1 MPYKGIT
8 GKLTVVNKTDG
19 KDQESKV
26 AYISNWSVEETRDAV
41 EITQLGEKGKEIM
54 PSLYYWTASAEGAA
68 DFSNGAQKALR
79 DAMVN
84 GTAVNVRFYLDDGTY
99 LDGIGYVTAF
109 SVNISAEDKGGV
121 SISLTG
127 SGELALTEFEAPPAG
142 STDI

>member
-1 MPYKGIT
+1 
-8 GKLTVVNKTDG
+8 
-19 KDQESKV
+19 
-26 AYISNWSVEETRDAV
+26 
-41 EITQLGEKGKEIM
+41 
-54 PSLYYWTASAEGAA
+54 
-68 DFSNGAQKALR
+68 
-79 DAMVN
+79 MVN